1 MTEEATSKGLN
12 TCDSTKKQT
21 DYWMKKH
28 SKIFLQDGKG
38 HKQETAGIGKT
49 NRKLDRVHQ
58 MFRKQQPASPIT
70 EQSIKYTKSKVSK
83 KKVTEIRKAKPNKQK
98 TENKK

>member
-1 MTEEATSKGLN
+1 MTEETTSKGLN
-12 TCDSTKKQT
+12 TCDSTKKRT

-28 SKIFLQDGKG
+28 SKIFLQDGKD

-58 MFRKQQPASPIT
+58 MFRKQQQPVPP
-70 EQSIKYTKSKVSK
+70 QN
-83 KKVTEIRKAKPNKQK
+83 RL
-98 TENKK
+98 